1 MTMPDKKGRPFREL
15 FDHFAEMQR
24 MREYARHGGE
34 AGGERRTP
42 EPAWVPTTDIFAHD
56 DDLVIRCELAGVEP
70 DDVELSLSRGVLL
83 IWGER
88 EPRPDQTHDVSYYVH
103 ERRFGA
109 FRRSITLPERVTQD
123 RLQATLENGLLEIV
137 IVGGAAEDEHERI
150 EIGRRDEGRVRLDVD
165 PDGAEQ

>member
-24 MREYARHGGE
+24 MREYARHPGE
-34 AGGERRTP
+34 AGGERGTP
-42 EPAWVPTTDIFAHD
+42 EPAWVPTTDIFAHG

-88 EPRPDQTHDVSYYVH
+88 EPRPDQTQDVSYYVH

-109 FRRSITLPERVTQD
+109 FRRSITLPERVTED
-123 RLQATLENGLLEIV
+123 RLHASLENGLLEIV
-137 IVGGAAEDEHERI
+137 VVDGAAEGEHERI
-150 EIGRRDEGRVRLDVD
+150 EITRRDPGRVQVDVE
-165 PDGAEQ
+165 PDEGEQ

>member
-1 MTMPDKKGRPFREL
+1 MPEPKRRPFREL

-24 MREYARHGGE
+24 MREYARHPGDSGGE
-34 AGGERRTP
+34 SRTS
-42 EPAWVPTTDIFAHD
+42 ETAWVPTTDIFAHD
-56 DDLVIRCELAGVEP
+56 DDLVIRCELAGIEP

-88 EPRPDQTHDVSYYVH
+88 EPRPDQTQDVSYYVH

-123 RLQATLENGLLEIV
+123 RIQASLENGLLEIV
-137 IVGGAAEDEHERI
+137 VVDGAAEAEHERI
-150 EIGRRDEGRVRLDVD
+150 EIGRRAEGRVRVDVE
-165 PDGAEQ
+165 PDARER

>member
-1 MTMPDKKGRPFREL
+1 MPAKKGRPFREL

-24 MREYARHGGE
+24 MREYARHPGE
-34 AGGERRTP
+34 AGGQRRTA
-42 EPAWVPTTDIFAHD
+42 ESAWVPTTDIFAHD

-88 EPRPDQTHDVSYYVH
+88 DPRPDQAGDVSYYVR

-109 FRRSITLPERVTQD
+109 FRRSITLPERVTKD
-123 RLQATLENGLLEIV
+123 RLRASLENGLLEIV
-137 IVGGAAEDEHERI
+137 VTGGATEDVYEQI
-150 EIGRRDEGRVRLDVD
+150 EIARRDPGRVRVDVE
-165 PDGAEQ
+165 PQPGER